1 MSKTP
6 SHIKMARPG
15 EAEAVRTTIVGGR
28 PRGGGANVG
37 DIPRGVE
44 VLVKKAAVDPA
55 FKKMLLENR
64 AEAAEAIALKLEPAE
79 AAMLNAVPVKQL
91 EATVA
96 NTRVNA
102 SVRPAFLGY
111 AAGVMLAAL
120 AATTGCGDAGT
131 SPDDPG
137 ATRGI
142 QPDFPATAD
151 ASGKLP
157 PAEGENAETAKAAK
171 TEEQERDD
179 NSLPG
184 GSGLG
189 GGTMATSPDR
199 P

>member
-1 MSKTP
+1 MD
-6 SHIKMARPG
+6 
-15 EAEAVRTTIVGGR
+15 AVRTTIVGGR
-28 PRGGGANVG
+28 PPGGGANVG

-44 VLVKKAAVDPA
+44 VLIKKAAVDPK
-55 FKKMLLENR
+55 FKKMLLEKR
-64 AEAAEAIALKLEPAE
+64 AEAAKTIALKLEPAE
-79 AAMLNAVPVKQL
+79 AAMLNAVPETQL
-91 EATVA
+91 DAIVA
-96 NTRVNA
+96 NTKVNP
-102 SVRPAFLGY
+102 SLRPAFLGY

-131 SPDDPG
+131 GPDDPG

-171 TEEQERDD
+171 TEEQERDE

-189 GGTMATSPDR
+189 TGIR
-199 P
+199 PGRP

>member
-1 MSKTP
+1 MTK
-6 SHIKMARPG
+6 SHERVKMARPG
-15 EAEAVRTTIVGGR
+15 EAEVVRTTIVGGR
-28 PRGGGANVG
+28 PPGGGANGG
-37 DIPRGVE
+37 DVPRGVE
-44 VLVKKAAVDPA
+44 VLIKKAAVDPT
-55 FKKMLLENR
+55 FKKMLLQKR

-79 AAMLNAVPVKQL
+79 AAMLEAVPAKQL
-91 EATVA
+91 AAIVA
-96 NTRVNA
+96 NTKV
-102 SVRPAFLGY
+102 SPSLRPAFLGY

-131 SPDDPG
+131 GPDDPG

-171 TEEQERDD
+171 TEEQERDE

-189 GGTMATSPDR
+189 TGIR
-199 P
+199 PGRP